1 MLGVPE
7 ESAATSFARS
17 EVVAKART
25 ATDPEVLA
33 ERTAALNGRAAA
45 RRRAIA

>member
-7 ESAATSFARS
+7 ASAATSLALS
-17 EVVAKART
+17 EVVANART

-33 ERTAALNGRAAA
+33 ERTAALNGRAA